1 MAIITIRYKPQSK
14 EKMLFLPFQ
23 EVAYEACSTPGDQNL
38 VALSVITRKGVLFVV
53 IKLVSHDDS

>member
-14 EKMLFLPFQ
+14 EKMFFFFLPFQ

-38 VALSVITRKGVLFVV
+38 VALSVITTEATKVFSL
-53 IKLVSHDDS
+53 LL